1 MKRILYILFFISIG
15 TTYAQ
20 QDAMF
25 TYYMFNHQA
34 VNPAYVGS
42 RQIINGTMLN
52 RSQWTG
58 FVGAPWS
65 HTVSLNMP
73 LLNKTMGFGASF
85 SNDVIGPSTLNNFFP
100 HHTASYAT
108 NHMNNDSLQPE
119 TLLLMLLTDPN
130 NVYGSTS
137 NSDLLFSHAIKP
149 L

>member
-85 SNDVIGPSTLNNFFP
+85 SNETEKRNKLNIQSDIKGRIKKMKNVHFIDSSVLPVLAPGPITFIVMLNAYRI
-100 HHTASYAT
+100 TEEAIS
-108 NHMNNDSLQPE
+108 E
-119 TLLLMLLTDPN
+119 TK
-130 NVYGSTS
+130 
-137 NSDLLFSHAIKP
+137 I
-149 L
+149 